1 MTHYDHSANES
12 ITSGRIVLN
21 TGRGTY
27 FFSPEQI
34 IRMEAKSNYTTI
46 YFLDHKPIL
55 MARVLKDYEEI
66 LEPFGFVRTHRSHL
80 VNKKY
85 IAFVDANSNIVMQDT
100 SKAGISRRK
109 KSEVMRALKA
119 A

>member
-1 MTHYDHSANES
+1 MRQYLHSTTEPIAS
-12 ITSGRIVLN
+12 CRLVLN
-21 TGRGTY
+21 TGKGTY

-46 YFLDHKPIL
+46 YFLDRKPIL
-55 MARVLKDYEEI
+55 TAKVLKDYEEI

-80 VNKKY
+80 VNKRY
-85 IAFVDANSNIVMQDT
+85 IVFVDDNSNIVMQDT

-109 KSEVMRALKA
+109 KTGVMKALSA

>member
-1 MTHYDHSANES
+1 MRPYLNDTTVTAASC
-12 ITSGRIVLN
+12 RIVLN

-34 IRMEAKSNYTTI
+34 VRMEAKSNYTTI
-46 YFLDHKPIL
+46 FFLDRKPIL
-55 MARVLKDYEEI
+55 TAKVLKDYEEI

-85 IAFVDANSNIVMQDT
+85 IVFVDDNSHIIMQDT
-100 SKAGISRRK
+100 SRAGISRRK
-109 KSEVMRALKA
+109 RTGVMKALKA